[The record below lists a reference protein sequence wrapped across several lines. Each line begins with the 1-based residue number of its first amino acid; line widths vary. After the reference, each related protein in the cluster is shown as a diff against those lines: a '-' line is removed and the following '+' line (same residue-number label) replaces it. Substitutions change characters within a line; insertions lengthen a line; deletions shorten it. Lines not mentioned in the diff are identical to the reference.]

1 MKPLYESIL
10 DVDFDGDDEAVK
22 LEAARAVA
30 IQAGYG
36 EDGLDITFS
45 ENNTRM
51 DIYWPDQQR
60 REFIVSDLIDGVK
73 HSGINAITFEKHC
86 TLTYLPDSISDMNI
100 FCHDNIYMMPAATF
114 TKKVQLKNTNI
125 TSLFALRFEH
135 TNLILDRKSQLDS
148 TKLALWFDSQITVKS
163 RTNLKV
169 NEIVIFEPAR
179 LYRLRLKR
187 MGLFD
192 LYNGDKDFSQYD
204 AEQFSNINPAKAIF
218 GIDGSGLYRIVVVS
232 DMNGSMNGTGLVFIK
247 NFMCSTASH
256 ILQSYKM
263 DDGWACYICKNPIY
277 ETY

>member
-36 EDGLDITFS
+36 KDDLDITFS

-51 DIYWPDQQR
+51 DIYWPDRQR
-60 REFIVSDLIDGVK
+60 REFITSDLINGVK
-73 HSGINAITFEKHC
+73 RSGINAITFEKHC
-86 TLTYLPDSISDMNI
+86 ELTYLPDTISDMNI
-100 FCHDNIYMMPAATF
+100 FCHDNIYMEPIHPF

-125 TSLFALRFEH
+125 TSLTNLRFEH

-148 TKLALWFDSQITVKS
+148 TRLALWFDSQITIKS

-169 NEIVIFEPAR
+169 NEIVIFKPAR
-179 LYRLRLKR
+179 LYNLRLKR

-192 LYNGDKDFSQYD
+192 LYNGNKDFSRYD
-204 AEQFSNINPAKAIF
+204 AEQFSNINPATAIF
-218 GIDGSGLYRIVVVS
+218 GIDYSGLYRIVMVS
-232 DMNGSMNGTGLVFIK
+232 DMNGTGVVFIK

-263 DDGWACYICKNPIY
+263 ADGWACYICQNPIY

>member
-51 DIYWPDQQR
+51 DIYWPGRQR
-60 REFIVSDLIDGVK
+60 REFITGDLIGGVK
-73 HSGINAITFEKHC
+73 RSGINAITFEKHC
-86 TLTYLPDSISDMNI
+86 TFTYLPDTISDMNI
-100 FCHDNIYMMPAATF
+100 FCHDNIHMGPVGAF

-125 TSLFALRFEH
+125 TSLTNLKFEH
-135 TNLILDRKSQLDS
+135 TNLILDSKSQLDS
-148 TKLALWFDSQITVKS
+148 TRLALWFDSQITVKS
-163 RTNLKV
+163 RKNLKV

-192 LYNGDKDFSQYD
+192 LYNGDNDFSQYD

-218 GIDGSGLYRIVVVS
+218 GIDYSGLYRIVVVS

>member
-30 IQAGYG
+30 IEAGYG
-36 EDGLDITFS
+36 KDDLDITFS

-51 DIYWPDQQR
+51 DIYWPGQQR
-60 REFIVSDLIDGVK
+60 REFITGDLIDGVK
-73 HSGINAITFEKHC
+73 RSGINSITFEKHC
-86 TLTYLPDSISDMNI
+86 TFTYLPDTISDMNI
-100 FCHDNIYMMPAATF
+100 FCHDNIHMEPIGAF
-114 TKKVQLKNTNI
+114 TKKVQLRNTNI
-125 TSLFALRFEH
+125 TSLTNLRLEH
-135 TNLILDRKSQLDS
+135 THLILDRKSQLDS
-148 TKLALWFDSQITVKS
+148 TRLALWFDSQITVKS

-169 NEIVIFEPAR
+169 NEIVIFKPAR
-179 LYRLRLKR
+179 LYNLRLKR

-192 LYNGDKDFSQYD
+192 LYNGNKDFSRYD
-204 AEQFSNINPAKAIF
+204 AEQFSNINPATAIF
-218 GIDGSGLYRIVVVS
+218 GTDYSGLYRIVMVS

-263 DDGWACYICKNPIY
+263 DDGWACYICQNPIY

>member
-36 EDGLDITFS
+36 KDDLDITFS

-51 DIYWPDQQR
+51 DIYWPSQQR
-60 REFIVSDLIDGVK
+60 REFIASDLIAGVK
-73 HSGINAITFEKHC
+73 RSDINSITFEKRC
-86 TLTYLPDSISDMNI
+86 TLTYLPDTISDMNI
-100 FCHDNIYMMPAATF
+100 FGHDDIYMMPSFPF
-114 TKKVQLKNTNI
+114 TKKVQLRNTNI
-125 TSLFALRFEH
+125 TSLTNLRFEH

-148 TKLALWFDSQITVKS
+148 TRLALWFDSQITVKS

-169 NEIVIFEPAR
+169 NEIVIFKPAR
-179 LYRLRLKR
+179 LYNLRLKR

-192 LYNGDKDFSQYD
+192 LYKGDKDFSQYD
-204 AEQFSNINPAKAIF
+204 AEQFSNINPAKSIF
-218 GIDGSGLYRIVVVS
+218 GIDYSGLYRIVVVS
-232 DMNGSMNGTGLVFIK
+232 DMNGTGLVFIK

-263 DDGWACYICKNPIY
+263 DDGWACYICQNPIY

>member
-22 LEAARAVA
+22 LEAARTVA

-36 EDGLDITFS
+36 KDDLDITFS

-51 DIYWPDQQR
+51 DIYWPSQQR
-60 REFIVSDLIDGVK
+60 REFITSDLINGVK
-73 HSGINAITFEKHC
+73 RSGINAITFEKHC
-86 TLTYLPDSISDMNI
+86 ELTYLPDTISDMNI
-100 FCHDNIYMMPAATF
+100 FCHDNIYMEPIHPF

-125 TSLFALRFEH
+125 TSLTNLRFEH

-148 TKLALWFDSQITVKS
+148 TRLALWFDSQITIKS

-169 NEIVIFEPAR
+169 NEIVIFKPAR
-179 LYRLRLKR
+179 LYNLRLKR

-192 LYNGDKDFSQYD
+192 LYNGDSDFSRYD
-204 AEQFSNINPAKAIF
+204 AEQFSNINPATAIF
-218 GIDGSGLYRIVVVS
+218 GTDYSGLYRIVVVS
-232 DMNGSMNGTGLVFIK
+232 DMNGTGLVFIK

-263 DDGWACYICKNPIY
+263 ADGWACYICQNPIY

>member
-36 EDGLDITFS
+36 KDDLDITFS

-51 DIYWPDQQR
+51 DIYWPDRQM
-60 REFIVSDLIDGVK
+60 REFITSDLINGVK
-73 HSGINAITFEKHC
+73 RSGINAITFEKHC
-86 TLTYLPDSISDMNI
+86 ELTYLPDTISDMNI
-100 FCHDNIYMMPAATF
+100 FCHDNIYMEPIHPF
-114 TKKVQLKNTNI
+114 TKKVQLRNTNI
-125 TSLFALRFEH
+125 TSLTTLKLEH
-135 TNLILDRKSQLDS
+135 THLILDRKSKLDS
-148 TKLALWFDSQITVKS
+148 TTLSLYFDSQITIKS
-163 RTNLKV
+163 HTNLKV
-169 NEIVIFEPAR
+169 NEIVIFKPAR
-179 LYRLRLKR
+179 LYNLRLKR

-192 LYNGDKDFSQYD
+192 LYNGDKDFSRYD
-204 AEQFSNINPAKAIF
+204 NLQFHNINPATVIF
-218 GIDGSGLYRIVVVS
+218 GTDYSSLYRIAMVS
-232 DMNGSMNGTGLVFIK
+232 DVNGTGLLFIK

-263 DDGWACYICKNPIY
+263 ADGWVCYICQNPIY

>member
-36 EDGLDITFS
+36 KEDLDITFS

-51 DIYWPDQQR
+51 DIYWPDRQR
-60 REFIVSDLIDGVK
+60 REFITSDLINGVK
-73 HSGINAITFEKHC
+73 RSGIKAITFEKHC
-86 TLTYLPDSISDMNI
+86 ELTYLPDTISDMNI
-100 FCHDNIYMMPAATF
+100 FCHDNIYMEPIHPF
-114 TKKVQLKNTNI
+114 TKKVQLRNTNI
-125 TSLFALRFEH
+125 TSLTNLRLEH
-135 TNLILDRKSQLDS
+135 TNLILDRKSKLDS
-148 TKLALWFDSQITVKS
+148 TRLALWFDSQITVKS

-169 NEIVIFEPAR
+169 NEIVIFKPAR
-179 LYRLRLKR
+179 LYNLRLKR

-192 LYNGDKDFSQYD
+192 LYNGDNDFSRYD
-204 AEQFSNINPAKAIF
+204 NLQFHNINPATAIF
-218 GIDGSGLYRIVVVS
+218 GTDYSGLYRIVMVS
-232 DMNGSMNGTGLVFIK
+232 DMNGTMNGTGLVFIK

-263 DDGWACYICKNPIY
+263 DDGWACYICQNPIY

>member
-51 DIYWPDQQR
+51 DIYWHDRQR
-60 REFIVSDLIDGVK
+60 REFITGDLIDGVK

-86 TLTYLPDSISDMNI
+86 TLTYLPDTISDMNI

-114 TKKVQLKNTNI
+114 TKKVQLRNANI
-125 TSLFALRFEH
+125 TSLTNLRLEH
-135 TNLILDRKSQLDS
+135 THLILDRKSQLDS
-148 TKLALWFDSQITVKS
+148 TRLALWFDSQITVKS

-169 NEIVIFEPAR
+169 NEIVIFKPAR
-179 LYRLRLKR
+179 LYNLRLKR

-192 LYNGDKDFSQYD
+192 LYNGDKDFSRYD

-218 GIDGSGLYRIVVVS
+218 GTDYSGLYRIAVVS
-232 DMNGSMNGTGLVFIK
+232 DMNGTGLVFIK

-263 DDGWACYICKNPIY
+263 ADGWACYICQNPIY